1 MYEDAH
7 SPFFIFESVEIL
19 SHKPSLWVAASA
31 ATLNRLKTWAL
42 APEAI
47 AQFGP
52 DSEAKA
58 VSKMKRSGRAEARP
72 YNAPD
77 ARLKAGAT

>member
-52 DSEAKA
+52 D
-58 VSKMKRSGRAEARP
+58 
-72 YNAPD
+72 
-77 ARLKAGAT
+77 